1 MPPCDKLNRKEKAE
15 NQSVSAGVPRLCRQP
30 PSSHGMVL
38 PLRKSIPPPRLMGTC
53 SPGPSADLKDRHL
66 PADAGFPHIL
76 FQRFSAHPRP
86 IFRGTS
92 RRSSGCSPC
101 LQKEGPRGA
110 CTRLY
115 AAMRASGFCLP
126 YWNGPPGTAAHSTRG
141 HIKPSCPSAFGRPPL
156 LGELH
161 KEATPPRGFPPTP
174 NHSRPYLQ
182 SRDERRPAQ
191 RCAGIDS
198 GR

>member
-1 MPPCDKLNRKEKAE
+1 
-15 NQSVSAGVPRLCRQP
+15 
-30 PSSHGMVL
+30 MVL
-38 PLRKSIPPPRLMGTC
+38 PLRKSIPPPRLMGTS
-53 SPGPSADLKDRHL
+53 SPGPSAGLKDRRL

-86 IFRGTS
+86 IFRGTP

-101 LQKEGPRGA
+101 LQKRGTERRLHA
-110 CTRLY
+110 PLRSDARIRVLSAVLERTARYGCAFHTRPY
-115 AAMRASGFCLP
+115 QTIVPIRVWPASP
-126 YWNGPPGTAAHSTRG
+126 
-141 HIKPSCPSAFGRPPL
+141 FGRTPQ
-156 LGELH
+156 GGN
-161 KEATPPRGFPPTP
+161 PPRGFPPTP
-174 NHSRPYLQ
+174 NHSRPYPQ